1 MALTEQDIAWLARL
15 AGLNLTAGDQQR
27 AQQELTRILGLIQ
40 ELQAV
45 DTHGITPMAHPLAA
59 HQDVALRLREDAAEP
74 AQTLAQR
81 DACLANAPAAHQGLF
96 LVPTVIE

>member
-15 AGLNLTAGDQQR
+15 SGLRLTTDDQQR

-45 DTHGITPMAHPLAA
+45 DTRGIEPMAHPLAA
-59 HQDVALRLREDAAEP
+59 HQDIALRLRDDAAEP
-74 AQTLAQR
+74 AQNVDQR
-81 DACLANAPAAHQGLF
+81 DAFMTNAPAAHQGLF

>member
-15 AGLNLTAGDQQR
+15 SGLQLTADDQQR

-45 DTHGITPMAHPLAA
+45 DTQGIEPMAHPLAA
-59 HQDVALRLREDAAEP
+59 HQDIALRLRDDAAEP
-74 AQTLAQR
+74 AQSVGQR
-81 DACLANAPAAHQGLF
+81 DACMTNAPAAHQGLF

>member
-15 AGLNLTAGDQQR
+15 AGLNLTAEDQQR

-59 HQDVALRLREDAAEP
+59 HQDVALRLRDDVAEP
-74 AQTLAQR
+74 AQSIAQR
-81 DACLANAPAAHQGLF
+81 DACMANAPAAHEGLF